1 MDREDPIKKKVVRP
15 DADGKLTKSEAD
27 AYYQSG
33 KKGTLNI
40 EASSVDLNFIDPKTL
55 SYDEYTVVQTLYSST
70 DGRTYGRLN
79 IKLVKGTTNKV
90 VIGDDLYN
98 FEQYPN
104 PTNDLQLGIRNAA
117 TAFAKWNLGS
127 GSPFNIHFVG
137 QGTVNGG
144 NVPLNYTTNS
154 LSRYSY

>member
-1 MDREDPIKKKVVRP
+1 MDREDPIKRKLVKP

-33 KKGTLNI
+33 QKGTLNI
-40 EASSVDLNFIDPKTL
+40 NASSVDLNFIDPSTL
-55 SYDEYTVVQTLYSST
+55 SYDEYRTVQTLYSST
-70 DGRTYGRLN
+70 DGTTYGRLN

-90 VIGDDLYN
+90 IIGDDPYN

-104 PTNDLQLGIRNAA
+104 PTNDLQLGLRNAA
-117 TAFAKWNLGS
+117 TAFAKWNLG
-127 GSPFNIHFVG
+127 GGTPFNIHFIG

-144 NVPLNYTTNS
+144 TVPLNYTTNS